1 MNLAYKYPIIFWNTA
16 NLIIDSGSDTND
28 NEDDEDADEEEIAI
42 QDLMVEEGA
51 SVVNYGK
58 IASAIGRMQER
69 GIIVHPPHINKS
81 KYTFT
86 PDVNS
91 NSIMYG
97 IKGITRVG
105 DTVVDNIINNRPYT
119 SVQDFLNKVKVNK
132 PQMVNL
138 IKSGAFDEF
147 APRREIM
154 KEYIIDISD
163 TKKVLNLRN
172 ANMLINANLIPEELD
187 FEQKVFNFNKY
198 IKKFKENN
206 ELVLDA
212 TAMVFY
218 SNHFDMDK
226 LRQHEGQYSILAS
239 EWKKTYDKYMDN
251 IRQYIKKNHD
261 ELLNT
266 LNDRIIQEMWDKYAS
281 GSDAKWSMDSV
292 CFYQDKHELD
302 GADLERYGISD
313 FFDLPN
319 EPEVDYHF
327 TTKGGHE
334 VTMYK
339 IEKIAGTV
347 IDRDKL
353 KSLITLLTPRGVVS
367 VRAYGTMPFYDKQI
381 SEVQADGHKKIVE
394 RSMFTRGNMIIVQG
408 IKRDEATFF
417 AKKYKNTPSHHFVKI
432 TEVFPD
438 GSLAIEE
445 RILD

>member
-16 NLIIDSGSDTND
+16 NLIIDSGSDPT
-28 NEDDEDADEEEIAI
+28 ELDDEDLDEEEMII

-69 GIIVHPPHINKS
+69 GIQVHPPNINKS

-86 PDVNS
+86 PEVET

-97 IKGITRVG
+97 IKGIVRVG
-105 DTVVDNIINNRPYT
+105 DTVVDNIIANRPYL
-119 SVQDFLNKVKVNK
+119 SVQDFLDKVKVNK

-138 IKSGAFDEF
+138 IKSGAFDNF
-147 APRREIM
+147 SPRREIM
-154 KEYIIDISD
+154 EEYVLSISD

-172 ANMLINANLIPEELD
+172 ANMLINAGLIPDELD
-187 FEQKVFNFNKY
+187 FERKVFNFNKY
-198 IKKFKENN
+198 IRKFKKDK

-218 SNHFDMDK
+218 AQHFDMDK
-226 LRQHEGQYSILAS
+226 LRQYEGGYSILAA

-261 ELLNT
+261 KLLDT
-266 LNDRIIQEMWDKYAS
+266 LNNKIIQDVWNKYAS

-292 CFYQDKHELD
+292 CFYQDSHELD
-302 GADLERYGISD
+302 NADFERYGIVD

-319 EPEVDYHF
+319 SPEVDYRF
-327 TTKGGHE
+327 TTKSGHE

-353 KSLITLLTPRGVVS
+353 KNLITLLTTRGVVS
-367 VRAYGTMPFYDKQI
+367 VRAYGVMPYYDKQI
-381 SEVQADGHKKIVE
+381 SEIQPDGRKKIIE
-394 RSMFTRGNMIIVQG
+394 KSMFTRGNMIIVQG
-408 IKRDEATFF
+408 YKRDEATFL
-417 AKKYKNTPSHHFVKI
+417 AKKYKNTPSHHFVQI
-432 TEVFPD
+432 TEVGDD
-438 GSLAIEE
+438 GSLTIEE
-445 RILD
+445 RVID